1 MTKDISATA
10 KARPASPVP
19 AGASA
24 PLRVLPPILTVVV
37 PTYNES
43 QNLREL
49 VSRLDVALNGV
60 NWELV
65 FVDDDSPDGTSA
77 LAKGLSRRDS
87 RIRCLR
93 RVGRRG
99 LSGACIEGILSSAA
113 PYVAVIDGDLQ
124 HDETLLP
131 KMLAELRED
140 RCDIVVGSRFVEGG
154 AADAGFNTT
163 RQAISR
169 LGRSFAQAVLRTT
182 VKDTMSGFF
191 MLRREVVEDAA
202 PQLCP
207 EGFKILADILASS
220 PDTARVKELGYEFR
234 QRHAGESKFDAK
246 VALDFLGL
254 IVNKLTRGVVPVSF
268 VSFVLV
274 GGIGVV
280 LHLAALK
287 MALMAGLDFLAA
299 QTLATMLA
307 MACNF
312 VVNNLTT
319 YRNARLRG
327 LAWVRGLAI
336 FCGICSLSALAN
348 IGVATWLFENHQTW
362 WVAGIAGIVM
372 GATWN
377 YAVSARLVWRK

>member
-1 MTKDISATA
+1 MA
-10 KARPASPVP
+10 KSIAAAAAARLPNAIP
-19 AGASA
+19 AGTSA
-24 PLRVLPPILTVVV
+24 PLRTLPPILTVVV
-37 PTYNES
+37 PTYNER

-49 VSRLDVALNGV
+49 VSRLDAALDGI
-60 NWELV
+60 NWEMV

-77 LAKGLSRRDS
+77 LAKSLSRRDS

-99 LSGACIEGILSSAA
+99 LSGACIEGVLSSAA

-154 AADAGFNTT
+154 AADAGFSAT
-163 RQAISR
+163 RQAISK
-169 LGRSFAQAVLRTT
+169 LGRRFAQAVLRTT

-220 PDTARVKELGYEFR
+220 PESARVKELGYEFR

-254 IVNKLTRGVVPVSF
+254 IVSKLTRGVVPVSF
-268 VSFVLV
+268 VSFLLV
-274 GGIGVV
+274 GGVGVV

-287 MALMAGLDFLAA
+287 LALLTGLTFFAA
-299 QTLATMLA
+299 QTLATLVA

-327 LAWVRGLAI
+327 WAWLRGLAM

-348 IGVATWLFENHQTW
+348 IGVATWLFEHDQTW
-362 WVAGIAGIVM
+362 WAAGLAGIVM

>member
-1 MTKDISATA
+1 VIPDLLELAVVIPTFNERANVPVLIA
-10 KARPASPVP
+10 KLDQAL
-19 AGASA
+19 AG
-24 PLRVLPPILTVVV
+24 R
-37 PTYNES
+37 
-43 QNLREL
+43 
-49 VSRLDVALNGV
+49 
-60 NWELV
+60 NWEAI
-65 FVDDDSPDGTSA
+65 FVDDDSPDGTA
-77 LAKGLSRRDS
+77 QTARELGRVDKRVRVIQ
-87 RIRCLR
+87 RI
-93 RVGRRG
+93 GRRG
-99 LSGACIEGILSSAA
+99 LSSACIEGMCATAA
-113 PYVAVIDGDLQ
+113 PFVAVIDGDLQ

-154 AADAGFNTT
+154 AADAGFSAT
-163 RQAISR
+163 RQAISK
-169 LGRSFAQAVLRTT
+169 LGRRFAQAVLRTT

-220 PDTARVKELGYEFR
+220 PESARVKELGYEFR

-254 IVNKLTRGVVPVSF
+254 IVSKLTRGVVPVSF
-268 VSFVLV
+268 VSFLLV
-274 GGIGVV
+274 GGVGVV

-287 MALMAGLDFLAA
+287 LALLTGLTFFAA
-299 QTLATMLA
+299 QTLATLVA

-327 LAWVRGLAI
+327 WAWLRGLAM

-348 IGVATWLFENHQTW
+348 IGVATWLFEHDQTW
-362 WVAGIAGIVM
+362 WAAGLAGIVM